1 MATTEDSMSLETTQ
15 TAAKSHPYGGIKFD
29 WTATILCTLLIGGVY
44 LDGWAHAHGK
54 VDSTFFTP
62 WHAVLY
68 SGFAIV
74 GAFLIL
80 NLVRN
85 RIKGYPWL
93 DALPPGYNVSLLG
106 VIIFAVGGVLDMI
119 WHILFG
125 IEQSVDALLSPT
137 HLMLALGIVLM
148 VTGPLRAA
156 WLRFP
161 RDKVDGSVKLLP
173 AVLSIALVLSLFAF
187 LTEYAHPQVSTWAA
201 RDVHASSNLPG
212 DMYVMNADGSL
223 QTRLVSS
230 SYNHVDPAWS
240 HNGRRIAFSAGSN
253 SKGSN
258 LQIYVANADGS
269 GQTRLTDGP
278 AFHGLASWSP
288 DGHKIV
294 FISER
299 DGNDEAYVMN
309 ADGSSQTRLTHNN
322 ANTWWPSWSP
332 DGTRIA
338 FASTRD
344 GKSEIYIINAKGTN
358 LVQLTGDNEDWNW
371 APTWSPDGSK
381 IAFGSSRDGNDEVY
395 LMNMDGSHKVNLTN
409 DPGADDGSS

>member
-15 TAAKSHPYGGIKFD
+15 TEAKPHPPGGIKFD

-148 VTGPLRAA
+148 VTGPLRAV

-161 RDKVDGSVKLLP
+161 GDKVDGSVKLLP

-187 LTEYAHPQVSTWAA
+187 LTEYAQA
-201 RDVHASSNLPG
+201 
-212 DMYVMNADGSL
+212 MNIPL
-223 QTRLVSS
+223 
-230 SYNHVDPAWS
+230 
-240 HNGRRIAFSAGSN
+240 F
-253 SKGSN
+253 
-258 LQIYVANADGS
+258 
-269 GQTRLTDGP
+269 
-278 AFHGLASWSP
+278 
-288 DGHKIV
+288 
-294 FISER
+294 
-299 DGNDEAYVMN
+299 
-309 ADGSSQTRLTHNN
+309 
-322 ANTWWPSWSP
+322 
-332 DGTRIA
+332 
-338 FASTRD
+338 
-344 GKSEIYIINAKGTN
+344 
-358 LVQLTGDNEDWNW
+358 
-371 APTWSPDGSK
+371 
-381 IAFGSSRDGNDEVY
+381 
-395 LMNMDGSHKVNLTN
+395 
-409 DPGADDGSS
+409 